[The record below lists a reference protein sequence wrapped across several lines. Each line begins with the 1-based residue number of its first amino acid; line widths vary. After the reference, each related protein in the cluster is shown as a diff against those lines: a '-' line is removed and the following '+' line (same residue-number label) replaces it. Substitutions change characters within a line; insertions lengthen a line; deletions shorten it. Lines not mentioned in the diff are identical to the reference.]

1 MAVQEPF
8 NFRIQIAYAYTTRK
22 QETISVQ
29 LEGYTNEDP
38 EEGSQLL

>member
-8 NFRIQIAYAYTTRK
+8 DFSIQIAYAYTTRK

-29 LEGYTNEDP
+29 LEGYTIEDP

>member
-1 MAVQEPF
+1 MAVQELF
-8 NFRIQIAYAYTTRK
+8 IIRIQIAYANKTRK